1 MKQETASLREEN
13 TELKLRVKQLES
25 QTDKISKV
33 ETENAEIKKQMHSLS
48 LTVKSL
54 VEKLRK
60 IAED

>member
-1 MKQETASLREEN
+1 MREEN

-60 IAED
+60 LPED